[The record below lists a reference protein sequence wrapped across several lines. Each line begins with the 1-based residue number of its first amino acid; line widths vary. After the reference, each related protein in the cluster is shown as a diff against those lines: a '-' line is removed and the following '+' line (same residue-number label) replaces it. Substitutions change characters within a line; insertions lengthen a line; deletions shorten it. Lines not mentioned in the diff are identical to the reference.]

1 METEWGNDGIEKAG
15 FSRVSTESFEN
26 LEGQLVGHNLKMGF
40 ADGAIFNI
48 LQILY
53 IDEGAFIFNSRKDL
67 IKGVNLINETFKKFG
82 LEMHIGRNGKASKT
96 EFIFLPPP
104 GFFNQKA
111 LEPANAN
118 LLLSSSGEPYV
129 SAGTPCTSD
138 LIVLTQKSQKTEK
151 EKDTIQTVCKRY
163 T

>member
-1 METEWGNDGIEKAG
+1 M
-15 FSRVSTESFEN
+15 
-26 LEGQLVGHNLKMGF
+26 VGHNLKMGF
-40 ADGAIFNI
+40 ADGVIFNI

-53 IDEGAFIFNSRKDL
+53 IDDGAFIFNSRKDL

-96 EFIFLPPP
+96 ECIFFPPP
-104 GFFNQKA
+104 GYFNQRA

-118 LLLSSSGEPYV
+118 PLLSGSGEPYV

-138 LIVLTQKSQKTEK
+138 LMVLTQKIKKQRKK
-151 EKDTIQTVCKRY
+151 KILFR
-163 T
+163 